1 MTAICMVTPM
11 QQQTTIMS
19 NICSQECEAN
29 FNSMSVAVLLLSSFL
44 FSLCNGQT
52 CTSPVYSNSGATVR
66 GPCPSSEVVVPIGS
80 IIEFNCFYNYI
91 GSYLTFWN
99 ISNIGSIVS
108 TTTPPA
114 NSSIMIA
121 VGNSGNGFTKLTV
134 SVTKQEPLA
143 VQCGLC
149 YGGKCFQSPL
159 QPTVITLPV
168 QLISF
173 GK

>member
-1 MTAICMVTPM
+1 MKTVLCV
-11 QQQTTIMS
+11 
-19 NICSQECEAN
+19 CS
-29 FNSMSVAVLLLSSFL
+29 LL

-66 GPCPSSEVVVPIGS
+66 GPCPSSQVVVPIGS
-80 IIEFNCFYNYI
+80 IIEFNCSYNYT
-91 GSYLTFWN
+91 GNYLTLWN

-114 NSSIMIA
+114 NSGIKID
-121 VGNSGNGFTKLTV
+121 VGSSGNGFTKLTI
-134 SVTKQEPLA
+134 SVTKQELLV

-149 YGGKCFQSPL
+149 NGIDCYQSPL

>member
-1 MTAICMVTPM
+1 MKRVLCV
-11 QQQTTIMS
+11 
-19 NICSQECEAN
+19 CS
-29 FNSMSVAVLLLSSFL
+29 LLF
-44 FSLCNGQT
+44 FLCNGQT

-66 GPCPSSEVVVPIGS
+66 GPCPSSQVVVPIGS
-80 IIEFNCFYNYI
+80 IIEFNCSYNYT
-91 GSYLTFWN
+91 GSYLTFCN
-99 ISNIGSIVS
+99 ITNIGSIVS

-114 NSSIMIA
+114 NSGIMIA
-121 VGNSGNGFTKLTV
+121 VGNSGNGFTKLTI
-134 SVTKQEPLA
+134 SVTKQELLV

-149 YGGKCFQSPL
+149 YGGECFQSPL

>member
-1 MTAICMVTPM
+1 MKTVLCV
-11 QQQTTIMS
+11 
-19 NICSQECEAN
+19 CS
-29 FNSMSVAVLLLSSFL
+29 LLLFL
-44 FSLCNGQT
+44 YNGQT

-66 GPCPSSEVVVPIGS
+66 GPCPSSQVVVPIGS
-80 IIEFNCFYNYI
+80 IIEFNCSYNYI

-108 TTTPPA
+108 TTTPPE
-114 NSSIMIA
+114 NSSIMIT
-121 VGNSGNGFTKLTV
+121 VGNSGNGFTILTI
-134 SVTKQEPLA
+134 SVTKQELLV

-149 YGGKCFQSPL
+149 DGVECFQSPL

-168 QLISF
+168 QQISF